1 MMVKVKILDNGTVN
15 FEGVG
20 ESLFEMLQ
28 QIKGIPE
35 CGDPDVESR
44 LYPDPSVL
52 AEDEEMRE
60 DWKSLVQPELQSAF
74 QSARDTVAADLR
86 RAILQPDGTRSFGIP
101 PKHIDQWL
109 GALNQARLALCELH
123 HFTEKEMNRQIEAP
137 EDERDL
143 ILLQMN
149 VYGLIQEWLISLID

>member
-1 MMVKVKILDNGTVN
+1 MMVIVKILDNGTVS

-20 ESLFEMLQ
+20 QQLFELLH
-28 QIKGIPE
+28 QIKGIVE
-35 CGDPDVESR
+35 CGDPDVENR
-44 LYPDPSVL
+44 LYPDPSGQ

-60 DWKSLVQPELQSAF
+60 DWKSLVQPELQSTF

-86 RAILQPDGTRSFGIP
+86 RATIHSDGSRSFGIP

-123 HFTEKEMNRQIEAP
+123 HFTEKEMSRKIEHP
-137 EDERDL
+137 QNDRDF

-149 VYGLIQEWLISLID
+149 VYALIQEWLISLIE

>member
-1 MMVKVKILDNGTVN
+1 MMVTVKILENGTVN

-20 ESLFEMLQ
+20 EGLFEMLN

-44 LYPDPSVL
+44 LYPDPSGR

-60 DWKSLVQPELQSAF
+60 DWKSLVQPELQSTF

-86 RAILQPDGTRSFGIP
+86 RATIHPDGSRSFGIP
-101 PKHIDQWL
+101 SKHIDQWL

-123 HFTEKEMNRQIEAP
+123 HFTEKEMNRKIENP
-137 EDERDL
+137 EDDRDFA
-143 ILLQMN
+143 LLQMN
-149 VYGLIQEWLISLID
+149 VYALIQEWLISLID